1 MNTREGASLGLALSP
16 TLKPAGEPPQSLAGT
31 ESPWKPRGLGRG
43 GGGRVWVFSETRG
56 SGPRE
61 RKPSL
66 REDLPKVDHAGL
78 HL

>member
-43 GGGRVWVFSETRG
+43 GGG
-56 SGPRE
+56 SGLGLLGDQR
-61 RKPSL
+61 L
-66 REDLPKVDHAGL
+66 RT
-78 HL
+78 